1 MSNSLTACVSSLR
14 STNAL
19 LSSSTTIL
27 DNGVNDFPRLAKV
40 LQTTR
45 HFDLLPDLSIQHAQ
59 SQLLSHLT
67 PELNAL
73 LARISAHLD
82 RKESRQR
89 ALVARS
95 ELLEGRIG
103 EEGRSGGSGIRMG
116 KGGGG
121 GAGGEGKGGLGDK
134 KRGLRQK
141 RERLGYVVERL
152 ELQAKQKERQLRM
165 SVAAT

>member
-1 MSNSLTACVSSLR
+1 M
-14 STNAL
+14 
-19 LSSSTTIL
+19 
-27 DNGVNDFPRLAKV
+27 
-40 LQTTR
+40 
-45 HFDLLPDLSIQHAQ
+45 
-59 SQLLSHLT
+59 T

-73 LARISAHLD
+73 LARIAAHLD
-82 RKESRQR
+82 RMESRQR

-103 EEGRSGGSGIRMG
+103 ESGGAREREGRES
-116 KGGGG
+116 
-121 GAGGEGKGGLGDK
+121 AHPLGQK
-134 KRGLRQK
+134 QRQLRQK